1 MIRPSQNP
9 IQTVKDDKRKSCQ
22 YKLLLKPCEHL
33 TQYVNV
39 EVKFIQGL
47 WKTTLQFFVTTLCFQ
62 EFTVCVYFLPVFS
75 ISESTKSGILP
86 IITNDTGNCE
96 QKWCWYQEKDRNITK
111 QLLRLISQQLTSL
124 SLEIENCTASSLSFF
139 DGARGS
145 GNTGSGAVS
154 FLSRPK

>member
-1 MIRPSQNP
+1 MTCPFENP
-9 IQTVKDDKRKSCQ
+9 IQTVKDDKGNSYQ
-22 YKLLLKPCEHL
+22 YKLSLRPYEELI
-33 TQYVNV
+33 QYAGRRRGELYPRVIN
-39 EVKFIQGL
+39 L
-47 WKTTLQFFVTTLCFQ
+47 RFQ

>member
-75 ISESTKSGILP
+75 IRESTKSGISPL
-86 IITNDTGNCE
+86 ITNDTRDCE
-96 QKWCWYQEKDRNITK
+96 RKCCRYQQNDRNITMK
-111 QLLRLISQQLTSL
+111 QLY
-124 SLEIENCTASSLSFF
+124 LEAYYSVAYITFT
-139 DGARGS
+139 
-145 GNTGSGAVS
+145 GN
-154 FLSRPK
+154 